1 MHLHFVNDIL
11 CMCWWWEHNV
21 RKKTLKTYLHT
32 FQNGGYL
39 KSVVSTSTET
49 SGQMKIVID
58 IKPFCKCHRELKN
71 ILLIKIGHKKPNLWL
86 FSVRNSLSMF
96 HSCIIHGQNEKL
108 LYASINNW
116 RWFITRNTHRLVVLF

>member
-21 RKKTLKTYLHT
+21 RKKTVKTYLHT

-71 ILLIKIGHKKPNLWL
+71 ILLIKIGHKKPIYGYFQWEIVYPCFILA
-86 FSVRNSLSMF
+86 LSMDKMKNY
-96 HSCIIHGQNEKL
+96 CTQ
-108 LYASINNW
+108 
-116 RWFITRNTHRLVVLF
+116 V